1 MAKNSGEQTNKNN
14 GELSKEQLQRQMA
27 RTRDSLAETAGEI
40 KETIDQQVEMVK
52 KGVSGVLNYREEFQK
67 DPLVWSLGAL
77 SAGFALGYTV
87 GYAHK
92 NTKGRKQGQI
102 TAFAD
107 TMIEQLSTMGQGVVL
122 PALDA
127 KISELFGFDFSAM
140 LKQAGETSKPDTKK
154 KSRRR
159 TAKALKES
167 RALKTKTAAK
177 KKASR

>member
-92 NTKGRKQGQI
+92 NTKGGKQGQV

-107 TMIEQLSTMGQGVVL
+107 TMIEQLSTMGQGLVL

-127 KISELFGFDFSAM
+127 KISELFGFDFSAL
-140 LKQAGETSKPDTKK
+140 LKQAGDASARSAKK
-154 KSRRR
+154 KTRR
-159 TAKALKES
+159 TAKSGKEP
-167 RALKTKTAAK
+167 RALKSKASTK
-177 KKASR
+177 KKGSR